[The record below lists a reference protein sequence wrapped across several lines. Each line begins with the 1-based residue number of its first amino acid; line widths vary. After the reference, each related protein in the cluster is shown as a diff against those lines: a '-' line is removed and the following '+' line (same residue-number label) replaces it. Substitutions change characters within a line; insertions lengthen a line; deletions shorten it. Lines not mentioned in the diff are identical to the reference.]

1 MYPSG
6 MARHRTVLALA
17 GFTLALSPVIG
28 CSGGDSSTS
37 DQPARADTLTDSP
50 AKDTRMIIDVRTPA
64 EFATGH
70 LDGAVNIDIQSPDF
84 TDRIGELERS
94 GSYVVYCRS
103 GNRSGMA
110 MAQMLDMGF
119 TDVSNAGSVE
129 EASTS
134 LGISIVG

>member
-1 MYPSG
+1 MIL
-6 MARHRTVLALA
+6 TFA
-17 GFTLALSPVIG
+17 GLTLALSPVVG
-28 CSGGDSSTS
+28 CGGETSSSSSS
-37 DQPARADTLTDSP
+37 DRPAVAADTPETPDKES
-50 AKDTRMIIDVRTPA
+50 RMIIDVRTPA
-64 EFATGH
+64 EFASGH

-84 TDRIGELERS
+84 TSRIEGLDRD

-129 EASTS
+129 EASAS
-134 LGISIVG
+134 LGIAIIG

>member
-1 MYPSG
+1 MNPRR
-6 MARHRTVLALA
+6 ALVTLA
-17 GFTLALSPVIG
+17 GLSLGLVPVVG
-28 CSGGDSSTS
+28 CAGSDSDTTPRPVAADASTE
-37 DQPARADTLTDSP
+37 DSP
-50 AKDTRMIIDVRTPA
+50 MIIDVRTPA
-64 EFATGH
+64 EFAGGH

-84 TDRIGELERS
+84 VNQIEALDRN

-129 EASTS
+129 EASAS
-134 LGISIVG
+134 LGIAIIG

>member
-1 MYPSG
+1 MTH
-6 MARHRTVLALA
+6 RHTIFALA
-17 GFTLALSPVIG
+17 GLTLTLSPVVG
-28 CSGGDSSTS
+28 CGGESSTS
-37 DQPARADTLTDSP
+37 SDRPAVAADAPETP
-50 AKDTRMIIDVRTPA
+50 AKESRMIIDVRTPA
-64 EFATGH
+64 EFAGGH

-84 TDRIGELERS
+84 ASQIDGLDRN

-129 EASTS
+129 EASAS
-134 LGISIVG
+134 LGIAIVG

>member
-1 MYPSG
+1 MSTG
-6 MARHRTVLALA
+6 RH
-17 GFTLALSPVIG
+17 GI
-28 CSGGDSSTS
+28 
-37 DQPARADTLTDSP
+37 
-50 AKDTRMIIDVRTPA
+50 AKIERIEDYSQFDEIIDVRTPA
-64 EFATGH
+64 EFSGGH

-84 TDRIGELERS
+84 VSQIDGLDRN

-129 EASTS
+129 EASSS
-134 LGISIVG
+134 LGIAIVG

>member
-1 MYPSG
+1 MIS
-6 MARHRTVLALA
+6 RRSILALA
-17 GFTLALSPVIG
+17 GLTLALSPVVG
-28 CSGGDSSTS
+28 CGGENSSSS
-37 DQPARADTLTDSP
+37 DLPAVAVDTP
-50 AKDTRMIIDVRTPA
+50 AKDTAMIIDVRTPA
-64 EFATGH
+64 EFAGGH

-84 TDRIGELERS
+84 VSQIDGLDRN

-129 EASTS
+129 EASAS
-134 LGISIVG
+134 LGIDVVG

>member
-1 MYPSG
+1 MT
-6 MARHRTVLALA
+6 RHRTFLALA
-17 GFTLALSPVIG
+17 GLTLALSPMVG
-28 CSGGDSSTS
+28 CSGGSSS
-37 DQPARADTLTDSP
+37 SSEQPANAADDTADATTKDS
-50 AKDTRMIIDVRTPA
+50 RMIIDVRTPA
-64 EFATGH
+64 EFAGGH

-84 TDRIGELERS
+84 VSQIEALDRN

-129 EASTS
+129 EASAS

>member
-1 MYPSG
+1 MILS
-6 MARHRTVLALA
+6 LA
-17 GFTLALSPVIG
+17 GLTLALGPMVG
-28 CSGGDSSTS
+28 CGGDSSATPE
-37 DQPARADTLTDSP
+37 QPAVAADPSSTNSSDEAP

-64 EFATGH
+64 EFTGGH

-84 TDRIGELERS
+84 ASQIDALDRN

-110 MAQMLDMGF
+110 MTQMLDMGF

-129 EASTS
+129 EASNS
-134 LGISIVG
+134 LGIAVVN

>member
-1 MYPSG
+1 
-6 MARHRTVLALA
+6 
-17 GFTLALSPVIG
+17 
-28 CSGGDSSTS
+28 
-37 DQPARADTLTDSP
+37 
-50 AKDTRMIIDVRTPA
+50 MIIDVRTPA
-64 EFATGH
+64 EFAGGH

-84 TDRIGELERS
+84 AGQIAGLDRN

-129 EASTS
+129 EASAS
-134 LGISIVG
+134 LGIAIVG

>member
-1 MYPSG
+1 

-37 DQPARADTLTDSP
+37 DQPARADTVTDSP

-64 EFATGH
+64 
-70 LDGAVNIDIQSPDF
+70 DF
-84 TDRIGELERS
+84 VSRIGELERS

-129 EASTS
+129 EASAS

>member
-1 MYPSG
+1 MI
-6 MARHRTVLALA
+6 RRRTLVALA
-17 GFTLALSPVIG
+17 GLTLAFSPVVG
-28 CSGGDSSTS
+28 CGGESSTTS
-37 DQPARADTLTDSP
+37 DQPARAADVP

-64 EFATGH
+64 EFSGGH

-84 TDRIGELERS
+84 ASQIDALDRN

-129 EASTS
+129 EASAS
-134 LGISIVG
+134 LGIAIVG

>member
-1 MYPSG
+1 MI
-6 MARHRTVLALA
+6 RRRTLVTLA
-17 GFTLALSPVIG
+17 GLTLAFSPVVG
-28 CSGGDSSTS
+28 CGGESSSSSEQPAAAADSST
-37 DQPARADTLTDSP
+37 ADAP

-64 EFATGH
+64 EFSGGH

-84 TDRIGELERS
+84 TSQIEALDRN

-129 EASTS
+129 EASAS
-134 LGISIVG
+134 LGIAIVG

>member
-1 MYPSG
+1 M
-6 MARHRTVLALA
+6 MRRRVLVALA
-17 GFTLALSPVIG
+17 GLTLALSPVVG
-28 CSGGDSSTS
+28 CGEESSVTS
-37 DQPARADTLTDSP
+37 DQPARGADAP

-64 EFATGH
+64 EFSGGH
-70 LDGAVNIDIQSPDF
+70 LEGAVNIDIQSSDF
-84 TDRIGELERS
+84 ASQIDDLDRN

-129 EASTS
+129 EASAS
-134 LGISIVG
+134 LGIAIVG

>member
-1 MYPSG
+1 MT
-6 MARHRTVLALA
+6 RHHTIFALV
-17 GFTLALSPVIG
+17 GLTLTLSPVVG
-28 CSGGDSSTS
+28 CGGETSSSS
-37 DQPARADTLTDSP
+37 DRPAVAADSP
-50 AKDTRMIIDVRTPA
+50 AAETPEKDTRMIIDVRTPA
-64 EFATGH
+64 EFAGGH

-84 TDRIGELERS
+84 VSQIDGLDRN

-129 EASTS
+129 EASAS
-134 LGISIVG
+134 LGIAIVG

>member
-1 MYPSG
+1 MTRRR
-6 MARHRTVLALA
+6 AIVALA
-17 GFTLALSPVIG
+17 GLTLTLSPVVG
-28 CSGGDSSTS
+28 CSGETSTS
-37 DQPARADTLTDSP
+37 PDQSALTADAS

-64 EFATGH
+64 EFAGGH

-84 TDRIGELERS
+84 VSQIDSLDRN

-129 EASTS
+129 EASAS

>member
-1 MYPSG
+1 
-6 MARHRTVLALA
+6 
-17 GFTLALSPVIG
+17 
-28 CSGGDSSTS
+28 
-37 DQPARADTLTDSP
+37 
-50 AKDTRMIIDVRTPA
+50 MIIDVRTPA

>member
-1 MYPSG
+1 MT
-6 MARHRTVLALA
+6 RRRTILSLA
-17 GFTLALSPVIG
+17 GLTLALGPMVG
-28 CSGGDSSTS
+28 CGGDSSSTS
-37 DQPARADTLTDSP
+37 EQPAVAADAP

-64 EFATGH
+64 EFSGGH

-84 TDRIGELERS
+84 ASQIDALDRN

-129 EASTS
+129 EASNS
-134 LGISIVG
+134 LGISVVN

>member
-1 MYPSG
+1 
-6 MARHRTVLALA
+6 
-17 GFTLALSPVIG
+17 
-28 CSGGDSSTS
+28 
-37 DQPARADTLTDSP
+37 
-50 AKDTRMIIDVRTPA
+50 MIIDVRTPA
-64 EFATGH
+64 EFSGGH

-84 TDRIGELERS
+84 ASQIDALDRN

-129 EASTS
+129 EASNS
-134 LGISIVG
+134 LGISVVN

>member
-1 MYPSG
+1 MT
-6 MARHRTVLALA
+6 RRRTILSLA
-17 GFTLALSPVIG
+17 GLTLALGPMVG
-28 CSGGDSSTS
+28 CGGGSSSTS
-37 DQPARADTLTDSP
+37 EQPAAAADAP

-64 EFATGH
+64 EFAGGH

-84 TDRIGELERS
+84 ASQIDALDRN

-129 EASTS
+129 EASNS
-134 LGISIVG
+134 LGISVVN